1 MWKPFI
7 FLLPVLGSITVA
19 QDARVS
25 CPGYNIS
32 NIVQTSSTITA
43 DLTLAGNPCN
53 VYSDDLIDLKLLV
66 EYQTGMI
73 QYQDSYFLMLSIAN
87 H

>member
-19 QDARVS
+19 QDARVN

-73 QYQDSYFLMLSIAN
+73 QYQNLLFSNAK
-87 H
+87 HG

>member
-7 FLLPVLGSITVA
+7 FLLPVLGSNTVA
-19 QDARVS
+19 QDARVN

-73 QYQDSYFLMLSIAN
+73 QYQNLLFSNAK
-87 H
+87 HG